1 VADIVIGTGSQ
12 KGGVG
17 KSAINRGLAVGYAM
31 ATYRVLVADF
41 DVGQKTITKW
51 LKRREARE
59 TFPSLDVEAFGSVE
73 QAIAAAADYDVLI
86 LDGAAAASE
95 LTVSI
100 AQASDLFIMPTG
112 LGLDDL
118 EPAVELAD
126 AMHFKHGVAVE
137 RLAFAFSHSGDSEAE
152 LQEARDY
159 LGHRPYHVLAGHI
172 RFMTSYRRA
181 MDVGKSIIEVSVPTL
196 RVEAETLIQSIIHR
210 AHAATTAA
218 A

>member
-1 VADIVIGTGSQ
+1 MADIVIGTGSQ

-17 KSAINRGLAVGYAM
+17 KSSINRGLGVGYAL
-31 ATYRVLVADF
+31 AGYRVLIADF
-41 DVGQKTITKW
+41 DVGQKTVTKW
-51 LKRREARE
+51 LKRRAARGIL
-59 TFPSLDVEAFGSVE
+59 PMLDVMAFGSVA
-73 QAIAAAADYDVLI
+73 QAVAASGDYDVLI
-86 LDGAAAASE
+86 LDGGAAASE
-95 LTVSI
+95 LTVDI

-118 EPAVELAD
+118 EPVIELAD
-126 AMHFKHGVAVE
+126 ALHFKHGVEVD

-159 LGHRPYHVLAGHI
+159 LGHRPYHTLAGHI

-181 MDVGKSIIEVSVPTL
+181 MDFGKSIVEVSVPTL
-196 RVEAETLIQSIIHR
+196 KVEAETLIQSIITR
-210 AHAATTAA
+210 AHTVTSAA

>member
-1 VADIVIGTGSQ
+1 MADIVIGTGSQ

-17 KSAINRGLAVGYAM
+17 KSSINRGLAVAYAL
-31 ATYRVLVADF
+31 AGYRVLIADF
-41 DVGQKTITKW
+41 DVGQKTVTKW
-51 LKRREARE
+51 MLRRLARGIL
-59 TFPSLDVEAFGSVE
+59 PMVDVEAFGSVE
-73 QAIAAAADYDVLI
+73 LAIAAANDYDVLI
-86 LDGAAAASE
+86 LDGGAAASE
-95 LTVSI
+95 LTVTI

-118 EPAVELAD
+118 EPVIELAD
-126 AMHFKHGVAVE
+126 AMHFKHGVDID

-159 LGHRPYHVLAGHI
+159 LAHRPYHALGGHI

-181 MDVGKSIIEVSVPTL
+181 MDVGKSIVEVSVPSL

-210 AHAATTAA
+210 AHAVTSAA